1 MKKFLYLALLF
12 IVVFLIYK
20 VSPLYI
26 LYLNKDKKEIISN
39 SNKIV
44 FVVKNDIS
52 FNELGD
58 FLVQKNILKKPNTI
72 NELVIFK
79 NYDNDSLKK
88 GKYTLDRNWTNNQL
102 INQLFIMRNQNIID
116 LYVPSSRNLE
126 SIISKIS
133 NQINIDSSKLLEIFR
148 DNTYQ
153 DKFGFNT
160 YTFPTII
167 IPNTYEVYS
176 NITEIEL
183 LNLFRRYYKKFWN
196 SSRISKAN
204 NMGLSQSEVTI
215 LASIVQMEQQLKYDE
230 HPKIAGLYINRLK
243 KGMKLQADP
252 TIKFALNKP
261 GLRRLYYR
269 HLEVDSPYN
278 TYKFK
283 GLPPGPIWIPDMKV
297 IDAVL
302 NYESHDYIFMCA
314 QPSYSGYHNFSS
326 NNDDHEKYKKDYT
339 NWLSKEGIN

>member
-1 MKKFLYLALLF
+1 MKKFLYLFLLF
-12 IVVFLIYK
+12 FIVFLFYK
-20 VSPLYI
+20 TSPLYF
-26 LYLNKDKKEIISN
+26 LYINKDKKEIIAS

-52 FNELGD
+52 FNEIGD
-58 FLVQKNILKKPNTI
+58 FLVRKNILKKPNTI
-72 NELVIFK
+72 NELVVFK
-79 NYDNDSLKK
+79 NYNNDSLRK
-88 GKYTLDRNWTNNQL
+88 GKYTLDRNWTNNDL

-116 LYVPSSRNLE
+116 LYIPSSRNLE
-126 SIISKIS
+126 TIFAKIS
-133 NQINIDSSKLLEIFR
+133 TQINIDSSKLFKIFSDEI
-148 DNTYQ
+148 YQ
-153 DKFGFNT
+153 EKFGFT
-160 YTFPTII
+160 AYTFPTII

-176 NITEIEL
+176 NITELEL
-183 LNLFRRYYKKFWN
+183 LDLFRRHYKKFWN
-196 SSRISKAN
+196 SNRIKKAKN
-204 NMGLSQSEVTI
+204 IGLTQSEVTI
-215 LASIVQMEQQLKYDE
+215 LASIVQMEQQLKFDE

-252 TIKFALNKP
+252 TVKFALNKP

-283 GLPPGPIWIPDMKV
+283 GLPPGPIWIPDKRV

-302 NYESHDYIFMCA
+302 DYESHDYIFMCA

-326 NNDDHEKYKKDYT
+326 NNKDHEKYKKDYT

>member
-1 MKKFLYLALLF
+1 M
-12 IVVFLIYK
+12 
-20 VSPLYI
+20 
-26 LYLNKDKKEIISN
+26 ISI

-44 FVVKNDIS
+44 LVVKNNIS

-58 FLVQKNILKKPNTI
+58 LLVQKNILKKSNTI
-72 NELVIFK
+72 NDLVVFK
-79 NYDNDSLKK
+79 NYENDSLKK
-88 GKYTLDRNWTNNQL
+88 GKYTLDKSWSNNKL

-116 LYVPSSRNLE
+116 LYIPSSKNLE
-126 SIISKIS
+126 TIFSKIS
-133 NQINIDSSKLLEIFR
+133 NQINIDSSKLLEIF
-148 DNTYQ
+148 NNKIYQ
-153 DKFGFNT
+153 DKFGFNAL
-160 YTFPTII
+160 TFPTII

-183 LNLFRRYYKKFWN
+183 LDLFRRYYKKFWN
-196 SSRISKAN
+196 STRIKKAN
-204 NMGLSQSEVTI
+204 KIGLTQSEVTI
-215 LASIVQMEQQLKYDE
+215 LASIVQMEQQLKFDE
-230 HPKIAGLYINRLK
+230 HAKIAGLYINRLK

-252 TIKFALNKP
+252 TVKFALNKP
-261 GLRRLYYR
+261 GLRSLYYR

-283 GLPPGPIWIPDMKV
+283 GLPPGPIWIPDTRV

-302 NYESHDYIFMCA
+302 DYETHNYIFMCA

-326 NNDDHEKYKKDYT
+326 NNNDHEKYKKDYT

>member
-1 MKKFLYLALLF
+1 M
-12 IVVFLIYK
+12 
-20 VSPLYI
+20 
-26 LYLNKDKKEIISN
+26 ISI

-44 FVVKNDIS
+44 LVVKNNIS

-58 FLVQKNILKKPNTI
+58 LLVQKNILKKSNTI
-72 NELVIFK
+72 NDLVVFK
-79 NYDNDSLKK
+79 NYENDSLKK
-88 GKYTLDRNWTNNQL
+88 GKYTLDKSWSNNKL

-116 LYVPSSRNLE
+116 LYIPSSKNLE
-126 SIISKIS
+126 TIFSKIS
-133 NQINIDSSKLLEIFR
+133 NQINIDSSKLLEIF
-148 DNTYQ
+148 NNKIYQ
-153 DKFGFNT
+153 DKFGFNAL
-160 YTFPTII
+160 TFPTII

-183 LNLFRRYYKKFWN
+183 LDLFRRYYKKFWN
-196 SSRISKAN
+196 STRIKKAN
-204 NMGLSQSEVTI
+204 KIGLTQSEVTI
-215 LASIVQMEQQLKYDE
+215 LASIVQMEQQLKFDE
-230 HPKIAGLYINRLK
+230 HAKIAGLYINRLK

-252 TIKFALNKP
+252 TVKFALNKP

-283 GLPPGPIWIPDMKV
+283 GLPPGPIWIPDTRV

-302 NYESHDYIFMCA
+302 DYETHNYIFMCA

-326 NNDDHEKYKKDYT
+326 NNNDHEKYKKDYT